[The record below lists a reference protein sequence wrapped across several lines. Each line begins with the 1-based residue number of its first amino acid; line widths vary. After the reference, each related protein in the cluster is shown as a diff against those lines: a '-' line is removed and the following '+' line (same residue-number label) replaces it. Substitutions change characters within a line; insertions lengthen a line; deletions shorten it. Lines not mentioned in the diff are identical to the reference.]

1 MNREEMLRRLKAGE
15 DPLDLSIEKW
25 EDIVNHLKSIR
36 RASDFDESLEA
47 QGDNCALCE
56 VHEGCRSC
64 PVCKRTGRENCSGT
78 PYWEFRLAW
87 RRYDLRAMRIAAE
100 RELEFLI
107 SLKKQLME
115 KWN

>member
-47 QGDNCALCE
+47 QGDNCGLCE

>member
-1 MNREEMLRRLKAGE
+1 MLRRLKAGE